1 MQPSCRPIDNSASIA
16 EPHSVMHRTS
26 HSPPDQPKKAITS
39 ADANVVSTMPS
50 PPRSV
55 PRVTHLLRNTDG
67 LCERRRQ
74 HRSPTRAGGDGTH
87 FRDDRWSWCVV
98 HEHGVPSTFGVH
110 DEDGSSSGAQ
120 GPHASVDVAERQL
133 PNSFLRVPPSFKRT
147 LLSSW
152 LDKSWPYFPSMISF
166 CLFMNQLGILNWVGF
181 WMMVTIRSSSSGLSS
196 PALRHGGSQ
205 VSGTFPG

>member
-1 MQPSCRPIDNSASIA
+1 MQTPFTGGAECQHEPRPA
-16 EPHSVMHRTS
+16 
-26 HSPPDQPKKAITS
+26 
-39 ADANVVSTMPS
+39 
-50 PPRSV
+50 
-55 PRVTHLLRNTDG
+55 RNG
-67 LCERRRQ
+67 SS
-74 HRSPTRAGGDGTH
+74 RSPSSSRH
-87 FRDDRWSWCVV
+87 RRSFHDDQWSSCVV

-196 PALRHGGSQ
+196 PALWGQSAHQRPALVDPHEPGFPSPAL
-205 VSGTFPG
+205 VSASNCRAPCSVPRRASNFAPRSARARV